1 MSFNSERELLESL
14 LQANSPSDVE
24 EVLNEAG
31 DSADLNE
38 DDEFGDLGLKWRFYG
53 DSSSNMSTINMSTE
67 PGRSLIERVTNAID
81 AILEREMHQRGGEEP
96 DSPAEAA
103 KKWFGRPPSTT
114 DSGIFSWNYNA
125 DYDRNIHVSL
135 LDGDDEAKPTID
147 IKDSGIGIKPEDFPE
162 TILSLQAGNKIKK
175 NYLAGAFGQGGSTT
189 FSFCDYTL
197 IVSRHIDDPERVGF
211 TVVRLMELSE
221 EWDEN
226 AWVYLSTEDGV
237 PSCEVDGDLELYTEN
252 ENDKKESLKNLS
264 HGTLVRHFGYRLEDY
279 NSTLSPASTNLYHF
293 LHRMMF
299 DPLLPFRVVD
309 LREGRYKDE
318 LVTGTRNRLM
328 KLRDQEVDEGDSG
341 TEVVH
346 YQPKEMISPLSR
358 SEPSVG
364 VEYWVIF
371 HWREKKDRMRSWSNN
386 TFVEKRHP
394 ILGTLNG
401 QNQGEMTSR
410 PIRELDLSMVAKHIV
425 VHIDAT
431 DANKEVRRSLFA
443 STREGF
449 KDDIALDAIIDLL
462 QQRMEEDERLNDIER
477 ILIDDLLTEETE
489 ETDEEVKNEISQLLQ
504 ESGFEVGE
512 QGIVNEFGDEGNDN
526 GNGGGGGGGGGSTPD
541 PIQTQP
547 FPQVTRFEIVYPDDN
562 LDVPEGGDLTRRVR
576 IETDA
581 NYRYD
586 REGRISLRTEPSIVE
601 IASETEL
608 EEGHKYWRL
617 RSTEDAN
624 IGDEGEIIVTLTR
637 PNGAQIEERV
647 DVEIVERPSTGEDT
661 TKGRVPAFDIIKVD
675 PEENPD
681 QFHKIWPDVN
691 EDEIPQIAYKPQ
703 STEDGVI
710 VFYST
715 SFGPFKEV
723 IEDIKQKTSLAE
735 LFRKNY
741 EVWIGYHAILQHQE
755 SEEIRSDE
763 DLDIS
768 EEQIENVQERERALV
783 AVMQAKQAVQTA
795 ETQQDAIS
803 AKASS

>member
-31 DSADLNE
+31 DSADLDE
-38 DDEFGDLGLKWRFYG
+38 GDEFGDLGLKWRFYG

-81 AILEREMHQRGGEEP
+81 AILEGEMHQRGGEEP
-96 DSPAEAA
+96 NSPTEAA

-147 IKDSGIGIKPEDFPE
+147 IKDSGIGIEPEDFPE

-197 IVSRHIDDPERVGF
+197 IVSRHIDDPKRVGF

-252 ENDKKESLKNLS
+252 ENDKKGSLKNLS

-328 KLRDQEVDEGDSG
+328 KLRDQKVDEGDSG

-462 QQRMEEDERLNDIER
+462 KQRMEEDERLNDIER
-477 ILIDDLLTEETE
+477 TLIDDLLTEETE

-504 ESGFEVGE
+504 DSGFEVGE
-512 QGIVNEFGDEGNDN
+512 QGIVNEFGDDGNGN
-526 GNGGGGGGGGGSTPD
+526 GNGGSGDGDGGGTPD

-547 FPQVTRFEIVYPDDN
+547 FPKVTRFEIVYPDDN

-617 RSTEDAN
+617 RSTEDAD
-624 IGDEGEIIVTLTR
+624 IEDEGEIIVALTR

-647 DVEIVERPSTGEDT
+647 DVEIVERPSTGDDT
-661 TKGRVPAFDIIKVD
+661 TRGRVPAFDIIKVD
-675 PEENPD
+675 PEENPE
-681 QFHKIWPDVN
+681 QFRKIWPDVD
-691 EDEIPQIAYKPQ
+691 EDDIPQIAYKPQ

-723 IEDIKQKTSLAE
+723 IEDIKQKTSLSE

-755 SEEIRSDE
+755 SEEIRSDK
-763 DLDIS
+763 DLEIS